1 MQDLEATAAENE
13 KTCWCLFRLGI
24 TNSKEGCKPF
34 TRESFGRFSTDLK
47 QTDSASLGWNDF
59 MSMDTFTDAAQGY
72 LKVKACQR
80 SCAFGHIAVSC
91 QFVVASNVSN
101 LCDSCPSLCWDCP
114 GSL

>member
-24 TNSKEGCKPF
+24 TNSKEGAKPF

-59 MSMDTFTDAAQGY
+59 MSMETFTDAAQGY
-72 LKVKACQR
+72 LKVDPSHHGPLGRVIFRLER
-80 SCAFGHIAVSC
+80 SSHRKGLHSSP
-91 QFVVASNVSN
+91 QT
-101 LCDSCPSLCWDCP
+101 
-114 GSL
+114 

>member
-24 TNSKEGCKPF
+24 TNSKEGSKPF

-72 LKVKACQR
+72 LKVRDCGRVQNLVLRLSLVEQR
-80 SCAFGHIAVSC
+80 PGIRQQIAV
-91 QFVVASNVSN
+91 AEAA
-101 LCDSCPSLCWDCP
+101 LEGGW
-114 GSL
+114 

>member
-1 MQDLEATAAENE
+1 MHRYINDQPGVVLDICSSVQDLEATAAENE

-24 TNSKEGCKPF
+24 TNSKEGSKPF

-72 LKVKACQR
+72 LKVPLSLNLQR
-80 SCAFGHIAVSC
+80 CGIRH
-91 QFVVASNVSN
+91 
-101 LCDSCPSLCWDCP
+101 
-114 GSL
+114 